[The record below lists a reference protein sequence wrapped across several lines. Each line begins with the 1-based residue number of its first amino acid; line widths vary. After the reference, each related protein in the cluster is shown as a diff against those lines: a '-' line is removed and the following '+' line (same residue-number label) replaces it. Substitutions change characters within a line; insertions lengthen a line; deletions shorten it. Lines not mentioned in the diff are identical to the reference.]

1 MKKHICL
8 LATGGTIVCEEGADG
23 LRPVLTGAELLRA
36 VPELVRFGEIDTIE
50 LFSLDSS
57 NLLPAHWQRMAQAIA
72 ERCGQYDGFVLTH
85 GTDTMGYTAGALYYM
100 LRGIGVPVALTG
112 SMLPLTAAGT
122 DAKANLRGAFAV
134 AASGRAGVYQAF
146 AGRIIAGNAVKKVDS
161 TARDAFRSIGRP
173 QLGTFDEESGALS
186 WQVGEHGSADV
197 PAGVPRDVSPGAA
210 VDMPADMP
218 VRGAA
223 APPRETFA
231 PQTALDERVAVLK
244 LVPGTPPRLLTLLA
258 DAGARAVI
266 IEGYGAG
273 GVPTAASPR
282 DFLPAID
289 ALRARGIRVLCAT
302 QCTTGG
308 VHLDTY
314 EMGVL
319 AARHGAESADD
330 LPIEALVPKTMIEL
344 GRAGEG
350 GDRPSL
356 S

>member
-1 MKKHICL
+1 MGKHICL
-8 LATGGTIVCEEGADG
+8 LATGGTIACEEGADG

-36 VPELVRFGEIDTIE
+36 APELARCGEIDVIE
-50 LFSLDSS
+50 LCSLDSS
-57 NLLPAHWQRMAQAIA
+57 NLLPMHWQRMAQAIA

-122 DAKANLRGAFAV
+122 DARANLRGAFAV

-146 AGRIIAGNAVKKVDS
+146 AGRVISGNAVKKVDS

-173 QLGTFDEESGALS
+173 QAGTFALADGALT
-186 WQVGEHGSADV
+186 WQVSEEA
-197 PAGVPRDVSPGAA
+197 RT
-210 VDMPADMP
+210 
-218 VRGAA
+218 AA
-223 APPRETFA
+223 AKMDAGTQAMFA
-231 PQTALDERVAVLK
+231 PQFALDERVAVVK
-244 LVPGTPPRLLTLLA
+244 LVPGAEPRLLTALA
-258 DAGARAVI
+258 DAGYRAVI

-273 GVPTAASPR
+273 GVPTAASPKN
-282 DFLPAID
+282 FLPAIA
-289 ALRARGIRVLCAT
+289 ALRARGVRIICAT

-319 AARHGAESADD
+319 AARCGAESAGD
-330 LPIEALVPKTMIEL
+330 LPLEALVPKTML
-344 GRAGEG
+344 ALAQADGAQTV
-350 GDRPSL
+350 
-356 S
+356 

>member
-1 MKKHICL
+1 MGKHICL
-8 LATGGTIVCEEGADG
+8 LATGGTIACEEGADG

-36 VPELVRFGEIDTIE
+36 APELARCGEIDVIE
-50 LFSLDSS
+50 LCSLDSS
-57 NLLPAHWQRMAQAIA
+57 NLLPMHWQRMAQAIA

-122 DAKANLRGAFAV
+122 DARANLRGAFAV

-146 AGRIIAGNAVKKVDS
+146 AGRVISGNAVKKVDS

-173 QLGTFDEESGALS
+173 QAGTFALADGALT
-186 WQVGEHGSADV
+186 WQVSEEA
-197 PAGVPRDVSPGAA
+197 RT
-210 VDMPADMP
+210 
-218 VRGAA
+218 AA
-223 APPRETFA
+223 AKMDAGTQAVFA
-231 PQTALDERVAVLK
+231 PQFALDERVAVVK
-244 LVPGTPPRLLTLLA
+244 LVPGAEPRLLTALA
-258 DAGARAVI
+258 DAGYRAVI

-273 GVPTAASPR
+273 GVPTAASPKN
-282 DFLPAID
+282 FLPAIA
-289 ALRARGIRVLCAT
+289 ALRARGVRIICAT

-319 AARHGAESADD
+319 AARCGAESAGD
-330 LPIEALVPKTMIEL
+330 LPLEALVPKTML
-344 GRAGEG
+344 ALAQADGAQTV
-350 GDRPSL
+350 
-356 S
+356 

>member
-8 LATGGTIVCEEGADG
+8 LATGGTIACEKGADG

-36 VPELVRFGEIDTIE
+36 VPELARCGEIDVIE

-57 NLLPAHWQRMAQAIA
+57 NLLPMHWQRMAQAIA

-122 DAKANLRGAFAV
+122 DARANLRGAFAV

-146 AGRIIAGNAVKKVDS
+146 AGRVISGNAVKKVDS

-173 QLGTFDEESGALS
+173 QAGTFALADGALT
-186 WQVGEHGSADV
+186 WQVPEEARTE
-197 PAGVPRDVSPGAA
+197 AGKMDDETQAA
-210 VDMPADMP
+210 
-218 VRGAA
+218 
-223 APPRETFA
+223 FA
-231 PQTALDERVAVLK
+231 PQFALDERVAVVK
-244 LVPGTPPRLLTLLA
+244 LVPGAEPRLLTALA
-258 DAGARAVI
+258 DAGYRAVI

-273 GVPTAASPR
+273 GVPTAASPKN
-282 DFLPAID
+282 FLPAIA
-289 ALRARGIRVLCAT
+289 ALRARGVRVICAT

-319 AARHGAESADD
+319 AARCGAESAGD
-330 LPIEALVPKTMIEL
+330 LPLEALVPRVMLALAQEDSERNI
-344 GRAGEG
+344 
-350 GDRPSL
+350 
-356 S
+356 

>member
-122 DAKANLRGAFAV
+122 DARANLRGAFAV

-146 AGRIIAGNAVKKVDS
+146 AGRVISGNAVKKVDS

-173 QLGTFDEESGALS
+173 QAGTFALADGALT
-186 WQVGEHGSADV
+186 WQVPEEA
-197 PAGVPRDVSPGAA
+197 RTEAA
-210 VDMPADMP
+210 KMDDETQ
-218 VRGAA
+218 AA
-223 APPRETFA
+223 FA
-231 PQTALDERVAVLK
+231 AQFALDERVAVVK
-244 LVPGTPPRLLTLLA
+244 LVPGTEPRLLTALA
-258 DAGARAVI
+258 DAGYRAVI
-266 IEGYGAG
+266 IEGYGVG
-273 GVPTAASPR
+273 GVPTAASPKN
-282 DFLPAID
+282 FLPAIA
-289 ALRARGIRVLCAT
+289 ALRARGVRVICAT

-319 AARHGAESADD
+319 AARCGAESAGD
-330 LPIEALVPKTMIEL
+330 LPLEALVPKTMLEL
-344 GRAGEG
+344 AQADGAQTV
-350 GDRPSL
+350 
-356 S
+356 

>member
-122 DAKANLRGAFAV
+122 DAE
-134 AASGRAGVYQAF
+134 RAGVYQAF

-173 QLGTFDEESGALS
+173 QAGTFALADGALT
-186 WQVGEHGSADV
+186 WQVPEEAR
-197 PAGVPRDVSPGAA
+197 AEAA
-210 VDMPADMP
+210 KMDDETQ
-218 VRGAA
+218 AA
-223 APPRETFA
+223 FA
-231 PQTALDERVAVLK
+231 AQFALDERVAVVK
-244 LVPGTPPRLLTLLA
+244 LVPGTEPRLLTALA
-258 DAGARAVI
+258 DAGYRAVI

-273 GVPTAASPR
+273 GVPTAASPKN
-282 DFLPAID
+282 FLPAIA
-289 ALRARGIRVLCAT
+289 ALRARGVRVICAT

-319 AARHGAESADD
+319 AARCGAESAGDFP
-330 LPIEALVPKTMIEL
+330 LEALVPKTMLEL
-344 GRAGEG
+344 AQADGAQTV
-350 GDRPSL
+350 
-356 S
+356 

>member
-8 LATGGTIVCEEGADG
+8 LATGGTIACEKGADG

-36 VPELVRFGEIDTIE
+36 VPELARCGEIDVIE

-57 NLLPAHWQRMAQAIA
+57 NLLPMHWQRMAQAIA

-122 DAKANLRGAFAV
+122 DARANLRGAFAV

-146 AGRIIAGNAVKKVDS
+146 AGRVISGNAVKKVDS

-173 QLGTFDEESGALS
+173 QAGTFALADGALT
-186 WQVGEHGSADV
+186 WQVPEEARTE
-197 PAGVPRDVSPGAA
+197 AGKMDDETQAA
-210 VDMPADMP
+210 
-218 VRGAA
+218 
-223 APPRETFA
+223 FA
-231 PQTALDERVAVLK
+231 PQFALDERVAVVK
-244 LVPGTPPRLLTLLA
+244 LVPGAEPRLLTALA
-258 DAGARAVI
+258 DAGYRAVI

-273 GVPTAASPR
+273 GVPTAASPKN
-282 DFLPAID
+282 FLPAIVD
-289 ALRARGIRVLCAT
+289 LRARGVRVICAT

-319 AARHGAESADD
+319 AARCGAESAGN
-330 LPIEALVPKTMIEL
+330 LPLEALVPKTMLEL
-344 GRAGEG
+344 AQADGVQTV
-350 GDRPSL
+350 
-356 S
+356 

>member
-8 LATGGTIVCEEGADG
+8 LATGGTIACEKGADG

-36 VPELVRFGEIDTIE
+36 VPELARCGEIDVIE
-50 LFSLDSS
+50 LCSLDSS
-57 NLLPAHWQRMAQAIA
+57 NLLPMHWQRMAQAIA

-122 DAKANLRGAFAV
+122 DARANLRGAFAV

-146 AGRIIAGNAVKKVDS
+146 AGRVISGNAVKKVDS

-173 QLGTFDEESGALS
+173 QAGTFALADGALT
-186 WQVGEHGSADV
+186 WQVPEEARTE
-197 PAGVPRDVSPGAA
+197 AGKMDDETQAA
-210 VDMPADMP
+210 
-218 VRGAA
+218 
-223 APPRETFA
+223 FA
-231 PQTALDERVAVLK
+231 PQFALDERVAVVK
-244 LVPGTPPRLLTLLA
+244 LVPGAEPRLLTALA
-258 DAGARAVI
+258 DAGYRAVI

-273 GVPTAASPR
+273 GVPTAASPKN
-282 DFLPAID
+282 FLPAIVD
-289 ALRARGIRVLCAT
+289 LRARGVRVICAT

-319 AARHGAESADD
+319 AARCGAESAGD
-330 LPIEALVPKTMIEL
+330 LPLEALVPRVMLALAQEDSERNI
-344 GRAGEG
+344 
-350 GDRPSL
+350 
-356 S
+356 

>member
-122 DAKANLRGAFAV
+122 DARANLRGAFAV

-146 AGRIIAGNAVKKVDS
+146 AGRVISGNAVKKVDS

-173 QLGTFDEESGALS
+173 QAGTFALADGALT
-186 WQVGEHGSADV
+186 WQVPEEARTE
-197 PAGVPRDVSPGAA
+197 AGKMDDETQAA
-210 VDMPADMP
+210 
-218 VRGAA
+218 
-223 APPRETFA
+223 FA
-231 PQTALDERVAVLK
+231 PQFALDERVAVVK
-244 LVPGTPPRLLTLLA
+244 LVPGAEPRLLTALA
-258 DAGARAVI
+258 DAGYRAVI

-273 GVPTAASPR
+273 GVPTAASPKN
-282 DFLPAID
+282 FLPAIA
-289 ALRARGIRVLCAT
+289 ALRARGVRVICAT

-319 AARHGAESADD
+319 AARCGAESAGD
-330 LPIEALVPKTMIEL
+330 LPLEALVPRVMLALAQEDSERNI
-344 GRAGEG
+344 
-350 GDRPSL
+350 
-356 S
+356 

>member
-1 MKKHICL
+1 MREKKLCL
-8 LATGGTIVCEEGADG
+8 LATGGTIACVQGADG
-23 LRPVLTGAELLRA
+23 LRPALSGEALLQA
-36 VPELVRFGEIDTIE
+36 VPELAAYGDIKVSE
-50 LFSLDSS
+50 LFALDSS
-57 NLLPAHWQRMAQAIA
+57 NLLPAHWQQMARAIV
-72 ERCGQYDGFVLTH
+72 ERYDDFDGFVLTH

-100 LRGIGVPVALTG
+100 LRGLGKPVVLTG
-112 SMLPLTAAGT
+112 SMLPLQAAGT

-161 TARDAFRSIGRP
+161 TARDAFRSIWQMAGD
-173 QLGTFDEESGALS
+173 QATADTSAAEEI
-186 WQVGEHGSADV
+186 
-197 PAGVPRDVSPGAA
+197 RMAA
-210 VDMPADMP
+210 NAP
-218 VRGAA
+218 VREEAA
-223 APPRETFA
+223 AKSLQRAPFA

-350 GDRPSL
+350 KP
-356 S
+356 

>member
-1 MKKHICL
+1 MGKHICL
-8 LATGGTIVCEEGADG
+8 LATGGTIACEEGADG

-36 VPELVRFGEIDTIE
+36 VPELARCGEIDVIE
-50 LFSLDSS
+50 LCSIDSS
-57 NLLPAHWQRMAQAIA
+57 NLLPMHWQRMAQAIA

-122 DAKANLRGAFAV
+122 DARANLRGAFAV

-146 AGRIIAGNAVKKVDS
+146 AGRVISGNAVKKVDS

-173 QLGTFDEESGALS
+173 QAGTFALADGALT
-186 WQVGEHGSADV
+186 WQVSEEA
-197 PAGVPRDVSPGAA
+197 RT
-210 VDMPADMP
+210 
-218 VRGAA
+218 AA
-223 APPRETFA
+223 AKMDAGTQAVFA
-231 PQTALDERVAVLK
+231 PQFALDERVAVVK
-244 LVPGTPPRLLTLLA
+244 LVPGAEPRLLTALA
-258 DAGARAVI
+258 DAGYRAVI

-273 GVPTAASPR
+273 GVPTAASPKN
-282 DFLPAID
+282 FLPAIA
-289 ALRARGIRVLCAT
+289 ALRARGVRIICAT

-319 AARHGAESADD
+319 AARCGAESAGD
-330 LPIEALVPKTMIEL
+330 LPLEALVPKTMIAL
-344 GRAGEG
+344 AQADGAQTV
-350 GDRPSL
+350 
-356 S
+356 

>member
-173 QLGTFDEESGALS
+173 QAGTFALADGALT
-186 WQVGEHGSADV
+186 WQVPEEARTE
-197 PAGVPRDVSPGAA
+197 AGKMDDETQAA
-210 VDMPADMP
+210 
-218 VRGAA
+218 
-223 APPRETFA
+223 FA
-231 PQTALDERVAVLK
+231 PQFALDERVAVVK
-244 LVPGTPPRLLTLLA
+244 LVPGTEPRLLTALA
-258 DAGARAVI
+258 DAGYRAVI

-273 GVPTAASPR
+273 GVPTAASPKN
-282 DFLPAID
+282 FLPAIA
-289 ALRARGIRVLCAT
+289 ALRARGVRVICAT

-319 AARHGAESADD
+319 AARCGAESAGD
-330 LPIEALVPKTMIEL
+330 LPLEALVPKTMLEL
-344 GRAGEG
+344 AQADGAQTV
-350 GDRPSL
+350 
-356 S
+356 

>member
-1 MKKHICL
+1 MGKHICL
-8 LATGGTIVCEEGADG
+8 LATGGTIACEEGADG

-36 VPELVRFGEIDTIE
+36 APELARCGEIDVIE
-50 LFSLDSS
+50 LCSLDSS
-57 NLLPAHWQRMAQAIA
+57 NLLPMHWQRMAQAIA

-122 DAKANLRGAFAV
+122 DARANLRGAFAV

-146 AGRIIAGNAVKKVDS
+146 AGRVISGNAVKKVDS

-173 QLGTFDEESGALS
+173 QAGTFALADGALT
-186 WQVGEHGSADV
+186 WQVSEEA
-197 PAGVPRDVSPGAA
+197 RT
-210 VDMPADMP
+210 
-218 VRGAA
+218 AA
-223 APPRETFA
+223 AKMDAETQAVFA
-231 PQTALDERVAVLK
+231 PQFALDERVAVVK
-244 LVPGTPPRLLTLLA
+244 LVPDAEPRLLTALA
-258 DAGARAVI
+258 DAGYRAVI

-273 GVPTAASPR
+273 GVPTAASPKN
-282 DFLPAID
+282 FLPAIA
-289 ALRARGIRVLCAT
+289 ALRARGVRIICAT

-319 AARHGAESADD
+319 AARCGAESAGD
-330 LPIEALVPKTMIEL
+330 LPLEALVPKTML
-344 GRAGEG
+344 ALAQADGAQTV
-350 GDRPSL
+350 
-356 S
+356 

>member
-8 LATGGTIVCEEGADG
+8 LATGGTIACEKGADG

-36 VPELVRFGEIDTIE
+36 VPELARCGEIDVIE
-50 LFSLDSS
+50 LCSLDSS
-57 NLLPAHWQRMAQAIA
+57 NLLPMHWQRMAQAIA

-122 DAKANLRGAFAV
+122 DARANLRGAFAV

-146 AGRIIAGNAVKKVDS
+146 AGRVISGNAVKKVDS

-173 QLGTFDEESGALS
+173 QAGTFALADGALT
-186 WQVGEHGSADV
+186 WQVPEEARTE
-197 PAGVPRDVSPGAA
+197 AGKMDDETQAA
-210 VDMPADMP
+210 
-218 VRGAA
+218 
-223 APPRETFA
+223 FA
-231 PQTALDERVAVLK
+231 PQFALDERVAVVK
-244 LVPGTPPRLLTLLA
+244 LVPGTEPRLLTALA
-258 DAGARAVI
+258 DAGYRAVI

-273 GVPTAASPR
+273 GVPTAASPKN
-282 DFLPAID
+282 FLPAIVD
-289 ALRARGIRVLCAT
+289 LRARGVRVICAT

-319 AARHGAESADD
+319 AARCGAESAGD
-330 LPIEALVPKTMIEL
+330 LPLEALVPKTMLEL
-344 GRAGEG
+344 AQADGVQTV
-350 GDRPSL
+350 
-356 S
+356 

>member
-8 LATGGTIVCEEGADG
+8 LATGGTIACEEGADG

-36 VPELVRFGEIDTIE
+36 APELARCGEIDVIE
-50 LFSLDSS
+50 LCSLDSS
-57 NLLPAHWQRMAQAIA
+57 NLLPMHWQRMAQAIA

-122 DAKANLRGAFAV
+122 DARANLRGAFAV

-146 AGRIIAGNAVKKVDS
+146 AGRVISGNAVKKVDS

-173 QLGTFDEESGALS
+173 QAGTFALADGALT
-186 WQVGEHGSADV
+186 WQAPEEA
-197 PAGVPRDVSPGAA
+197 RT
-210 VDMPADMP
+210 
-218 VRGAA
+218 AA
-223 APPRETFA
+223 AKMDAGTQAVFA
-231 PQTALDERVAVLK
+231 PQFALDERVAVVK
-244 LVPGTPPRLLTLLA
+244 LVPGAEPRLLTALA
-258 DAGARAVI
+258 DAGYRAVI

-273 GVPTAASPR
+273 GVPTAASPKN
-282 DFLPAID
+282 FLPAIA
-289 ALRARGIRVLCAT
+289 ALRARGVRVICAT

-319 AARHGAESADD
+319 AARCGAESAGD
-330 LPIEALVPKTMIEL
+330 LPLEALVPKTMLEL
-344 GRAGEG
+344 AQADGAQTV
-350 GDRPSL
+350 
-356 S
+356 

>member
-1 MKKHICL
+1 M
-8 LATGGTIVCEEGADG
+8 
-23 LRPVLTGAELLRA
+23 
-36 VPELVRFGEIDTIE
+36 
-50 LFSLDSS
+50 
-57 NLLPAHWQRMAQAIA
+57 
-72 ERCGQYDGFVLTH
+72 
-85 GTDTMGYTAGALYYM
+85 
-100 LRGIGVPVALTG
+100 
-112 SMLPLTAAGT
+112 
-122 DAKANLRGAFAV
+122 
-134 AASGRAGVYQAF
+134 
-146 AGRIIAGNAVKKVDS
+146 KKVDS
-161 TARDAFRSIGRP
+161 TARDAFRSIGQP
-173 QLGTFDEESGALS
+173 QLGTFDGESGALS
-186 WQVGEHGSADV
+186 WQEAEN
-197 PAGVPRDVSPGAA
+197 R
-210 VDMPADMP
+210 
-218 VRGAA
+218 AA
-223 APPRETFA
+223 ADTSAERGIRTEATPSVREEAAAKSLPCMPFT

-244 LVPGTPPRLLTLLA
+244 LVPGTSPRLLTLLA
-258 DAGARAVI
+258 DAGARAII

-289 ALRARGIRVLCAT
+289 ALHARGIRVICAT

-314 EMGVL
+314 EMGIL

>member
-57 NLLPAHWQRMAQAIA
+57 NLLPMHWQRMAQAIA

-100 LRGIGVPVALTG
+100 LCGIGVPVALTG

-122 DAKANLRGAFAV
+122 DARANLRGAFAV

-146 AGRIIAGNAVKKVDS
+146 AGRVISGNAVKKVDS

-173 QLGTFDEESGALS
+173 QAGTFALADGALT
-186 WQVGEHGSADV
+186 WQVPEEAR
-197 PAGVPRDVSPGAA
+197 AEAA
-210 VDMPADMP
+210 KMDDETQ
-218 VRGAA
+218 AA
-223 APPRETFA
+223 FA
-231 PQTALDERVAVLK
+231 AQFALDERVAVVK
-244 LVPGTPPRLLTLLA
+244 LVPGTEPRLLTALA
-258 DAGARAVI
+258 DAGYRAVI

-273 GVPTAASPR
+273 GVPTAASPKN
-282 DFLPAID
+282 FLPAIA
-289 ALRARGIRVLCAT
+289 ALRARGVRVICAT

-319 AARHGAESADD
+319 AARCGAESAGDFP
-330 LPIEALVPKTMIEL
+330 LEALVPKTMLEL
-344 GRAGEG
+344 AQADGAQTV
-350 GDRPSL
+350 
-356 S
+356 

>member
-1 MKKHICL
+1 MGKHICL
-8 LATGGTIVCEEGADG
+8 LATGGTIACEEGADG

-36 VPELVRFGEIDTIE
+36 VPELARCGEIDVIE

-57 NLLPAHWQRMAQAIA
+57 NLLPMHWQRMAQAIA

-122 DAKANLRGAFAV
+122 DARANLRGAFAV

-146 AGRIIAGNAVKKVDS
+146 AGRVISGNAVKKVDS

-173 QLGTFDEESGALS
+173 QAGTFALADGALT
-186 WQVGEHGSADV
+186 WQVSEEA
-197 PAGVPRDVSPGAA
+197 RT
-210 VDMPADMP
+210 
-218 VRGAA
+218 AA
-223 APPRETFA
+223 AKMDAGTQAVFA
-231 PQTALDERVAVLK
+231 PQFALDERVAVVK
-244 LVPGTPPRLLTLLA
+244 LVPGAEPRLLTALA
-258 DAGARAVI
+258 DAGYRAVI

-273 GVPTAASPR
+273 GVPTAASPKN
-282 DFLPAID
+282 FLPAIA
-289 ALRARGIRVLCAT
+289 ALRARGVRIICAT

-319 AARHGAESADD
+319 AARCGAESAGD
-330 LPIEALVPKTMIEL
+330 LPLEALVPKTML
-344 GRAGEG
+344 ALAQADGAQTV
-350 GDRPSL
+350 
-356 S
+356 

>member
-8 LATGGTIVCEEGADG
+8 LATGGTIACEEGADG

-36 VPELVRFGEIDTIE
+36 VPELVRCGEIDVIE

-57 NLLPAHWQRMAQAIA
+57 NLLPMHWQRMAQAIA

-122 DAKANLRGAFAV
+122 DARANLRGAFAV

-146 AGRIIAGNAVKKVDS
+146 AGRVISGNAVKKVDS

-173 QLGTFDEESGALS
+173 QAGTFALADGALT
-186 WQVGEHGSADV
+186 WKV
-197 PAGVPRDVSPGAA
+197 PEEARTEAAKMDAGTQAA
-210 VDMPADMP
+210 
-218 VRGAA
+218 
-223 APPRETFA
+223 FA
-231 PQTALDERVAVLK
+231 PQFALDERVAVVK
-244 LVPGTPPRLLTLLA
+244 LVPGAEPRLLTALA
-258 DAGARAVI
+258 DAGYRAVI

-273 GVPTAASPR
+273 GVPTAASPKN
-282 DFLPAID
+282 FLPAIA
-289 ALRARGIRVLCAT
+289 ALRARGVRIICAT

-319 AARHGAESADD
+319 AARCGAESAGD
-330 LPIEALVPKTMIEL
+330 LPLEALVPKTML
-344 GRAGEG
+344 ALVQADGAQTV
-350 GDRPSL
+350 
-356 S
+356 

>member
-8 LATGGTIVCEEGADG
+8 LATGGTIACEEGADG

-36 VPELVRFGEIDTIE
+36 VPELARCGEIDVIE
-50 LFSLDSS
+50 LCSIDSS
-57 NLLPAHWQRMAQAIA
+57 NLLPMHWQRMAQAIA

-122 DAKANLRGAFAV
+122 DARANLRGAFAV

-146 AGRIIAGNAVKKVDS
+146 AGRVISGNAVKKVDS

-173 QLGTFDEESGALS
+173 QAGTFALADGALT
-186 WQVGEHGSADV
+186 WQVSEEA
-197 PAGVPRDVSPGAA
+197 RT
-210 VDMPADMP
+210 
-218 VRGAA
+218 AA
-223 APPRETFA
+223 AKMDAGTQAVFA
-231 PQTALDERVAVLK
+231 PQFALDERVAVVK
-244 LVPGTPPRLLTLLA
+244 LVPGAEPRLLTALA
-258 DAGARAVI
+258 DAGYRAVI

-273 GVPTAASPR
+273 GVPTAASPKN
-282 DFLPAID
+282 FLPAIA
-289 ALRARGIRVLCAT
+289 ALRARGVRIICAT

-319 AARHGAESADD
+319 AARCGAESAGD
-330 LPIEALVPKTMIEL
+330 LPLEALVPKTML
-344 GRAGEG
+344 ALAQADGAQTV
-350 GDRPSL
+350 
-356 S
+356 

>member
-122 DAKANLRGAFAV
+122 DAEANLRGAFAV

-173 QLGTFDEESGALS
+173 QAGTFALADGALT
-186 WQVGEHGSADV
+186 WQVPE
-197 PAGVPRDVSPGAA
+197 
-210 VDMPADMP
+210 
-218 VRGAA
+218 
-223 APPRETFA
+223 E
-231 PQTALDERVAVLK
+231 
-244 LVPGTPPRLLTLLA
+244 
-258 DAGARAVI
+258 ARA
-266 IEGYGAG
+266 EAAKMDDETQAG
-273 GVPTAASPR
+273 ELYLDSLAVMPEYR
-282 DFLPAID
+282 
-289 ALRARGIRVLCAT
+289 RRGIAKLLIEKTKEKAISL
-302 QCTTGG
+302 G
-308 VHLDTY
+308 
-314 EMGVL
+314 
-319 AARHGAESADD
+319 
-330 LPIEALVPKTMIEL
+330 LPCVGLLVDQENPSGEALYSSVGFRYANDNMW
-344 GRAGEG
+344 G
-350 GDRPSL
+350 GHPMKHL
-356 S
+356 TW

>member
-122 DAKANLRGAFAV
+122 DAEANLRGAFAV

-173 QLGTFDEESGALS
+173 QLGTFDGESGALS
-186 WQVGEHGSADV
+186 WQMAGDQATADTSA
-197 PAGVPRDVSPGAA
+197 AEEIRMAA
-210 VDMPADMP
+210 NAP
-218 VRGAA
+218 VREEAA
-223 APPRETFA
+223 AKSLQRAPFA

-350 GDRPSL
+350 KP
-356 S
+356 

>member
-122 DAKANLRGAFAV
+122 DARANLRGAFAV

-146 AGRIIAGNAVKKVDS
+146 AGRVISGNAVKKVDS

-173 QLGTFDEESGALS
+173 QAGTFALADGALT
-186 WQVGEHGSADV
+186 WQVPEEARTE
-197 PAGVPRDVSPGAA
+197 AGKMDDETQAA
-210 VDMPADMP
+210 
-218 VRGAA
+218 
-223 APPRETFA
+223 FA
-231 PQTALDERVAVLK
+231 PQFALDERVAVVK
-244 LVPGTPPRLLTLLA
+244 LVPGAEPRLLTALA
-258 DAGARAVI
+258 DAGYRAVI

-273 GVPTAASPR
+273 GVPTAASPKN
-282 DFLPAID
+282 FLPAIA
-289 ALRARGIRVLCAT
+289 ALRARGVRVICAT

-319 AARHGAESADD
+319 AARCGAESAGD
-330 LPIEALVPKTMIEL
+330 LPLEALVPRVMLALAQADGAQTV
-344 GRAGEG
+344 
-350 GDRPSL
+350 
-356 S
+356 

>member
-122 DAKANLRGAFAV
+122 DAEANLRGAFAV

-173 QLGTFDEESGALS
+173 QAGTFALADGALT
-186 WQVGEHGSADV
+186 WQVPEEAR
-197 PAGVPRDVSPGAA
+197 AEAA
-210 VDMPADMP
+210 KMDDETQ
-218 VRGAA
+218 AA
-223 APPRETFA
+223 FA
-231 PQTALDERVAVLK
+231 AQFALDERVAVVK
-244 LVPGTPPRLLTLLA
+244 LVPGTEPRLLTALA
-258 DAGARAVI
+258 DAGYRAVI

-273 GVPTAASPR
+273 GVPTAAAVALLYLIVNQALGNVLEPRVMGTGFGVSPVVVLLSVLFWGWVLGAVGMLFAVPLTMAVR
-282 DFLPAID
+282 G
-289 ALRARGIRVLCAT
+289 ALRRGVRGRFPARGPRAEDHARASA
-302 QCTTGG
+302 GG
-308 VHLDTY
+308 
-314 EMGVL
+314 
-319 AARHGAESADD
+319 RRADR
-330 LPIEALVPKTMIEL
+330 LMQK
-344 GRAGEG
+344 
-350 GDRPSL
+350 
-356 S
+356 

>member
-8 LATGGTIVCEEGADG
+8 LATGGTIACEKGADG

-36 VPELVRFGEIDTIE
+36 APELARCGEIDVIE
-50 LFSLDSS
+50 LCSLDSS
-57 NLLPAHWQRMAQAIA
+57 NLLPMHWQRMAQAIA

-122 DAKANLRGAFAV
+122 DARANLRGAFAV

-146 AGRIIAGNAVKKVDS
+146 AGRVISGNAVKKVDS

-173 QLGTFDEESGALS
+173 QAGTFALADGALT
-186 WQVGEHGSADV
+186 WKV
-197 PAGVPRDVSPGAA
+197 PEEARTEAAKMDAGTQA
-210 VDMPADMP
+210 V
-218 VRGAA
+218 
-223 APPRETFA
+223 FA
-231 PQTALDERVAVLK
+231 PQFALDERVAVVK
-244 LVPGTPPRLLTLLA
+244 LVPGAEPRLLTALA
-258 DAGARAVI
+258 DAGYRAVI

-273 GVPTAASPR
+273 GVPTAASPKN
-282 DFLPAID
+282 FLPAIA
-289 ALRARGIRVLCAT
+289 ALRARGVRIICAT

-319 AARHGAESADD
+319 AARCGAESAGD
-330 LPIEALVPKTMIEL
+330 LPLEALVPKTML
-344 GRAGEG
+344 ALAQADGAQTV
-350 GDRPSL
+350 
-356 S
+356 

>member
-173 QLGTFDEESGALS
+173 QAGTFAQADGALT
-186 WQVGEHGSADV
+186 WQVPEEAR
-197 PAGVPRDVSPGAA
+197 AEAA
-210 VDMPADMP
+210 KMDDETQ
-218 VRGAA
+218 AA
-223 APPRETFA
+223 FA
-231 PQTALDERVAVLK
+231 AQFALDERVAVVK
-244 LVPGTPPRLLTLLA
+244 LVPGTEPRLLTALA
-258 DAGARAVI
+258 DAGYRAVI

-273 GVPTAASPR
+273 GVPTAASPKN
-282 DFLPAID
+282 FLPAIA
-289 ALRARGIRVLCAT
+289 ALRARGVRVICAT

-319 AARHGAESADD
+319 AARCGAESAGD
-330 LPIEALVPKTMIEL
+330 LPLEALVPKTML
-344 GRAGEG
+344 ALAQADGAQTV
-350 GDRPSL
+350 
-356 S
+356 

>member
-1 MKKHICL
+1 MGKHICL
-8 LATGGTIVCEEGADG
+8 LATGGTIACEEGADG

-36 VPELVRFGEIDTIE
+36 APELARCGEIDVIE
-50 LFSLDSS
+50 LCSLDSS
-57 NLLPAHWQRMAQAIA
+57 NLLPMHWQRMAQAIA

-122 DAKANLRGAFAV
+122 DARANLRGAFAV

-146 AGRIIAGNAVKKVDS
+146 AGRVISGNAVKKVDS

-173 QLGTFDEESGALS
+173 QAGTFALADGALT
-186 WQVGEHGSADV
+186 WQVSEEA
-197 PAGVPRDVSPGAA
+197 RT
-210 VDMPADMP
+210 
-218 VRGAA
+218 AA
-223 APPRETFA
+223 AKMDAGTQAVFA
-231 PQTALDERVAVLK
+231 PQFALDERVAVVK
-244 LVPGTPPRLLTLLA
+244 LVPGAEPRLLTALA
-258 DAGARAVI
+258 DAGYRAVI

-273 GVPTAASPR
+273 GVPTAASPKN
-282 DFLPAID
+282 FLPAIA
-289 ALRARGIRVLCAT
+289 ALRARGVRIICAT

-319 AARHGAESADD
+319 AARCGAESAGD
-330 LPIEALVPKTMIEL
+330 LPLEALVPKTML
-344 GRAGEG
+344 ALVQADGAQTV
-350 GDRPSL
+350 
-356 S
+356 

>member
-1 MKKHICL
+1 MGKHICL
-8 LATGGTIVCEEGADG
+8 LATGGTIACVQGADG

-36 VPELVRFGEIDTIE
+36 VPELARCGEIDVIE

-57 NLLPAHWQRMAQAIA
+57 NLLPMHWQRMAQAIA

-122 DAKANLRGAFAV
+122 DARANLRGAFAV

-146 AGRIIAGNAVKKVDS
+146 AGRVISGNAVKKVDS

-173 QLGTFDEESGALS
+173 QAGTFALADGALT
-186 WQVGEHGSADV
+186 WQVSEEA
-197 PAGVPRDVSPGAA
+197 RT
-210 VDMPADMP
+210 
-218 VRGAA
+218 AA
-223 APPRETFA
+223 AKMDAGTQAVFA
-231 PQTALDERVAVLK
+231 PQFALDERVAVVK
-244 LVPGTPPRLLTLLA
+244 LVPGAEPRLLTALA
-258 DAGARAVI
+258 DAGYRAVI

-273 GVPTAASPR
+273 GVPTAASPKN
-282 DFLPAID
+282 FLPAIA
-289 ALRARGIRVLCAT
+289 ALRARGVRIICAT

-319 AARHGAESADD
+319 AARCGAESAGD
-330 LPIEALVPKTMIEL
+330 LPLEALVPKTMIAL
-344 GRAGEG
+344 AQADGAQTV
-350 GDRPSL
+350 
-356 S
+356 

>member
-1 MKKHICL
+1 MGKHICL
-8 LATGGTIVCEEGADG
+8 LATGGTIACEEGADG

-36 VPELVRFGEIDTIE
+36 VPELARCGEIDVIE

-122 DAKANLRGAFAV
+122 DARANLRGAFAV

-146 AGRIIAGNAVKKVDS
+146 AGRVISGNAVKKVDS

-173 QLGTFDEESGALS
+173 QAGTFALADGALT
-186 WQVGEHGSADV
+186 WQVSEEA
-197 PAGVPRDVSPGAA
+197 RT
-210 VDMPADMP
+210 
-218 VRGAA
+218 AA
-223 APPRETFA
+223 AKMDAGTQAVFA
-231 PQTALDERVAVLK
+231 PQFALDERVAVVK
-244 LVPGTPPRLLTLLA
+244 LVPGAEPRLLTALA
-258 DAGARAVI
+258 DAGYRAVI

-273 GVPTAASPR
+273 GVPTAASPKN
-282 DFLPAID
+282 FLPAIA
-289 ALRARGIRVLCAT
+289 ALRARGVRIICAT

-319 AARHGAESADD
+319 AARCGAESAGD
-330 LPIEALVPKTMIEL
+330 LPLEALVPKTML
-344 GRAGEG
+344 ALAQADGAQTV
-350 GDRPSL
+350 
-356 S
+356 

>member
-8 LATGGTIVCEEGADG
+8 LATGGTIACEKGADG

-36 VPELVRFGEIDTIE
+36 VPELARCGEIDVIE
-50 LFSLDSS
+50 LCSLDSS
-57 NLLPAHWQRMAQAIA
+57 NLLPMHWQRMAQAIA

-122 DAKANLRGAFAV
+122 DARANLRGAFAV

-146 AGRIIAGNAVKKVDS
+146 AGRVISGNAVKKVDS

-173 QLGTFDEESGALS
+173 QAGTFALADGALT
-186 WQVGEHGSADV
+186 WQVPEEARTE
-197 PAGVPRDVSPGAA
+197 AGKMDDETQAA
-210 VDMPADMP
+210 
-218 VRGAA
+218 
-223 APPRETFA
+223 FA
-231 PQTALDERVAVLK
+231 PQFALDERVAVVK
-244 LVPGTPPRLLTLLA
+244 LVPGTEPRLLTALA
-258 DAGARAVI
+258 DAGYRAVI

-273 GVPTAASPR
+273 GVPTAASPKN
-282 DFLPAID
+282 FLPAIVD
-289 ALRARGIRVLCAT
+289 LRARGVRVICAT

-319 AARHGAESADD
+319 AARYGAESAGD
-330 LPIEALVPKTMIEL
+330 LPLEALVPKTMLEL
-344 GRAGEG
+344 AQADGVQTV
-350 GDRPSL
+350 
-356 S
+356 